1 MRATCRSLVFLF
13 SAFALTAA
21 MPETFSREELDA
33 LEAERVAAERKL
45 EALESAG
52 ETALSDIK
60 NIDTQLIAAAM
71 ESQRREEQASS
82 AEKSLIDLG
91 TRRVSAQMKLLENR
105 QALEDLLAA
114 LAASNRRKPPAEAG
128 RDRAAGRSQARQFR
142 RLVRRHRCAE
152 GPGGGNR
159 REGAGSAIPAG
170 VARGPGPVCARCET

>member
-71 ESQRREEQASS
+71 ESQRREEQASN

-105 QALEDLLAA
+105 HWKTCLLR
-114 LAASNRRKPPAEAG
+114 LPHRTGASHLR
-128 RDRAAGRSQARQFR
+128 
-142 RLVRRHRCAE
+142 
-152 GPGGGNR
+152 
-159 REGAGSAIPAG
+159 
-170 VARGPGPVCARCET
+170 